1 MDDKTSIS
9 SNLNDTITGMLE
21 TGEFTRLSSKMQGLA
36 IENVRIV
43 RKLEAGWMGHL
54 LGTRLPNMA
63 IYGSFIL
70 SILCVLI
77 VIVCICATMCD
88 KLNMDFSLEVMKL
101 LIPVITMSLGYMFGK
116 KDSEE

>member
-43 RKLEAGWMGHL
+43 KKLEAGWIGHM
-54 LGTRLPNMA
+54 LGTRLHNMA

-70 SILCVLI
+70 SVFCVLMI
-77 VIVCICATMCD
+77 IVCIFATMCG
-88 KLNMDFSLEVMKL
+88 KLDMDFVLEVMKL

-116 KDSEE
+116 KDSEA